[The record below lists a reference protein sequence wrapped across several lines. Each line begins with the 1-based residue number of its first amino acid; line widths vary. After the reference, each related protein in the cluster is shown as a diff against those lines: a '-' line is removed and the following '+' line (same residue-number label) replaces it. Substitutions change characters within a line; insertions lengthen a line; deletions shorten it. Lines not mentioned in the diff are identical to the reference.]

1 MVFNTRDPHKL
12 LILIPRRKYF
22 RISKCIQKI
31 KWRIPK
37 FFTGFMKAN
46 DFIWN
51 ICFLFPTKP
60 REIANVIW
68 HSSNMNSFEE
78 LRAQVTAYLEIFQ
91 MTLLYAFKQ
100 CKRGFRHYLKSMGWG
115 SLISSHIG
123 SVRYTKEARLV
134 STTQQYIFVHCD
146 LKEIFKICCVFII
159 GFQIFLTLSLKSQKV
174 GTVVPW
180 PTLSLCP
187 QKT

>member
-12 LILIPRRKYF
+12 LILIPRRMYF

-159 GFQIFLTLSLKSQKV
+159 GFQIFLTLSLKSQKK
-174 GTVVPW
+174 VVNSYL
-180 PTLSLCP
+180 T
-187 QKT
+187 